1 MVQVSGHL
9 AAGSSNIELFDMAIM
24 ILLVMFLCIVSLID
38 QRNLLDRILI
48 AIDWFIIPIFIGRF
62 IGTILYESLPAPF
75 TVNPTE
81 GNLIEWVIPWTILEI
96 LLVLSIIIASYIELK
111 RLEKGREP
119 TTNNSL
125 RALAIVFISTGPAGI
140 LAIIL
145 TMYHTIKNQQTNE
158 FGLVIPA
165 IIFSMI
171 SFSNWISPLKG
182 VVDELTL
189 ILGVILLILCVLT
202 VPLKKE
208 IWTMSLAID
217 AHLMLYVGLVVTGA
231 FTSIFLPIILVSLST
246 SIWIIGILQLRRILR
261 IWGLF
266 DLIIAI
272 LASLLLLGSQMLEP
286 TALLIALIV
295 LATELGLV
303 AWLGLSNEDE
313 IVKD

>member
-1 MVQVSGHL
+1 
-9 AAGSSNIELFDMAIM
+9 
-24 ILLVMFLCIVSLID
+24 
-38 QRNLLDRILI
+38 
-48 AIDWFIIPIFIGRF
+48 
-62 IGTILYESLPAPF
+62 
-75 TVNPTE
+75 
-81 GNLIEWVIPWTILEI
+81 
-96 LLVLSIIIASYIELK
+96 
-111 RLEKGREP
+111 
-119 TTNNSL
+119 
-125 RALAIVFISTGPAGI
+125 
-140 LAIIL
+140 
-145 TMYHTIKNQQTNE
+145 MYHTIKNQQTNE

-189 ILGVILLILCVLT
+189 ILGVVLLILCVLT